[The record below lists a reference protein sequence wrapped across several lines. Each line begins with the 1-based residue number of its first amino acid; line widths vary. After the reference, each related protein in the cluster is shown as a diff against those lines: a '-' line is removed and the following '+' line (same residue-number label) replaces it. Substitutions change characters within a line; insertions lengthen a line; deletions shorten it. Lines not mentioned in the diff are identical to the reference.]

1 MNPTAVMALLLFC
14 FCAFTGGLTVANAK
28 PVIPRDG
35 PPAMA
40 PIDVKVE
47 GRLPVRIV
55 LRTLSLQRSPVKFVF
70 RGEPEFGRV
79 RLLKQLT
86 ADSVEVEYVPPA
98 DRTIVADS
106 FGFAGANSQGFSSDC
121 RARIQIIDLGPRLA
135 VPLALDFAATQVGQ
149 SARLPLE
156 VRNSGDQPAEGEI
169 SVSVPWEIEEGNDR
183 YSLAPGEK
191 KTVVVLFKPSRAGWA
206 QGSVRFSGG
215 ASATVQVRA
224 EAMDWVDVAK
234 DPMDFLWGDTMQ
246 QTAELVLSNPGI
258 KPLELTLETSPPLE
272 HAASIR
278 IEAGTSRLVPVRW
291 RGDRVSGGWG
301 TLLLSSPNGMRRVV
315 VWSLDAILS
324 GLGPSLI
331 LNGEPGSAS
340 ARRTFTNTGGRSGSW
355 TFRCTPPFYLSDA
368 EHVPKEVPEPLAGA
382 AASSRSPA
390 KLVEAHATIPGFVWD
405 HNQSRYIPS
414 AGAPKAI
421 SSPIE
426 APKESAP
433 TVPHAARATMLTRK
447 LQPGESF
454 VLFVGVTGN
463 SLGSGG
469 TFSVHGPGQRHDEP
483 LLVSREGVQERARTK
498 GNAGVPAAVKAAP
511 TTPPAIPGGE
521 AVSGASMP
529 PPSAS
534 PLHQAAAAL
543 GVTALPSLFSKKTAA
558 PSQPQAPP
566 PAILQAAFLPGLIL
580 PGFRVKDV
588 TSDSATIVFPAEPGV
603 TPEHLVVRYREIHP
617 VEGGEP
623 RVEWLPFQP
632 ADRKG
637 RRVGQNIE
645 IRLRGLPP
653 NWSSFVDL
661 LGPPSAQG
669 IRDRLYQTEIITLPA
684 DGVLSTKRP
693 WLWLVLLGALGGA
706 YFLRRR
712 SIS

>member
-1 MNPTAVMALLLFC
+1 MNPTAAMALLFFC
-14 FCAFTGGLTVANAK
+14 FCAYTGGLTVANAK
-28 PVIPRDG
+28 PVIPREG
-35 PPAMA
+35 PPVMA
-40 PIDVKVE
+40 SLDVKVE
-47 GRLPVRIV
+47 GRLPMRIV
-55 LRTLSLQRSPVKFVF
+55 LRTSSLQRSPVKFVF

-86 ADSVEVEYVPPA
+86 TDSVEVEYVPPA
-98 DRTIVADS
+98 DRSIVTDS
-106 FGFAGANSQGFSSDC
+106 FLFAGANSQGFSSDC

-149 SARLPLE
+149 SAQLPLE

-169 SVSVPWEIEEGNDR
+169 SVSVPWEIEEGKDH

-206 QGSVRFSGG
+206 QGNVSFSGG

-224 EAMDWVDVAK
+224 EAMDWVEVAK
-234 DPMDFLWGDTMQ
+234 DPFAFLWGDTMQ
-246 QTAELVLSNPGI
+246 QTAELVLSNSGI
-258 KPLELTLETSPPLE
+258 KPLELTLQASPPLE
-272 HAASIR
+272 HEASIR

-301 TLLLSSPNGMRRVV
+301 TLLLSSANGMRRVV

-324 GLGPSLI
+324 GLGPAFI
-331 LNGEPGSAS
+331 LNGEPGLAS

-368 EHVPKEVPEPLAGA
+368 EHVPKDVPEPLAGS
-382 AASSRSPA
+382 AASPHSPA
-390 KLVEAHATIPGFVWD
+390 KSVEAHAAIPGFVWD
-405 HNQSRYIPS
+405 HNQNRYIPS
-414 AGAPKAI
+414 GGAPKAL

-426 APKESAP
+426 EPKEAAP
-433 TVPHAARATMLTRK
+433 AVPKAARATVLTRK

-463 SLGSGG
+463 TVGTGG
-469 TFSVHGPGQRHDEP
+469 TLSVHGPGQRHQEP
-483 LLVSREGVQERARTK
+483 LLVRREGVQERARTK
-498 GNAGVPAAVKAAP
+498 GNASVPAAAKAAP
-511 TTPPAIPGGE
+511 ATPAAIPVGV
-521 AVSGASMP
+521 AVSGAPMP
-529 PPSAS
+529 PPSTS
-534 PLHQAAAAL
+534 PLQQAAAAL
-543 GVTALPSLFSKKTAA
+543 GITALPSLFSKKTAA
-558 PSQPQAPP
+558 PIQPQAPP
-566 PAILQAAFLPGLIL
+566 PAILQDAFLPGLFL
-580 PGFRVKDV
+580 PGFRVKEV
-588 TSDSATIVFPAEPGV
+588 TSDAATIVFPAEPGV

-623 RVEWLPFQP
+623 RVEWLPFQT

-637 RRVGQNIE
+637 KRVGQNIE

-653 NWSSFVDL
+653 NWSSFIDL

-669 IRDRLYQTEIITLPA
+669 VRDRLYQTEIMTLPA

-693 WLWLVLLGALGGA
+693 WLWLGLLGALGGA

-712 SIS
+712 SR